1 MMSIIRSLKNIKL
14 SVFVLFVILYFYF
27 MINNFF
33 TDVLSPIAVLAVLI
47 IVIMGGLQIVVNK
60 GVLYSKFLISLS
72 FGCFGACL

>member
-72 FGCFGACL
+72 FWMFW

>member
-1 MMSIIRSLKNIKL
+1 MSIIRSLKNIKL

-47 IVIMGGLQIVVNK
+47 IVIMGGTSDCCK
-60 GVLYSKFLISLS
+60 
-72 FGCFGACL
+72 

>member
-60 GVLYSKFLISLS
+60 VSFYSKF
-72 FGCFGACL
+72 